1 MDKNRYIEY
10 ELTSELLCIGER
22 TKKGT
27 FRPCVKT
34 IPFSTITG
42 ALREKFSRSDI
53 YAVGKFASEYLEN
66 IDEFRNI
73 HVYSPR
79 YIIEDVTRL
88 PLKIEFLTG
97 VKAHIYLFLREE
109 EVEKF
114 CQQDKNKS
122 FDIVM
127 GAFKTKGFGICHLE
141 FLRIIE
147 DSKIVNGGLQTRI
160 PDPEIY
166 PNYFGIKE
174 VKKPIYGYLF
184 EPTNNVTGKYI
195 KSIFEGSLVEGYD
208 FLVEEV
214 QI

>member
-34 IPFSTITG
+34 VPFSTITG
-42 ALREKFSRSDI
+42 ALREMLNRSNI
-53 YAVGKFASEYLEN
+53 YAVGKFTSSYLDN
-66 IDEFRNI
+66 IDEYKSI
-73 HVYSPR
+73 HIYSPR
-79 YIIEDVTRL
+79 YIIEDVARL
-88 PLKIEFLTG
+88 PLKIELLTD
-97 VKAHIYLFLREE
+97 VKAHIYLFLKDE
-109 EVEKF
+109 EVEDF
-114 CQQDKNKS
+114 CQQKQNKN

-127 GAFKTKGFGICHLE
+127 GAFKTKGFGNCHLK
-141 FLRIIE
+141 FIRIIE
-147 DSKIVNGGLQTRI
+147 NPKIVSGKLQTRI

-166 PNYFGIKE
+166 PNYFGIRE

>member
-79 YIIEDVTRL
+79 YIIEDVARL
-88 PLKIEFLTG
+88 PLKIEFLTD
-97 VKAHIYLFLREE
+97 VKAHIYLFLS
-109 EVEKF
+109 
-114 CQQDKNKS
+114 DKEDEAFYQHAQNKN

-127 GAFKTKGFGICHLE
+127 GAFKTKGFGNCHLE

-147 DSKIVNGGLQTRI
+147 DPKIVSGKLQTRI

-166 PNYFGIKE
+166 PNYFGIRE
-174 VKKPIYGYLF
+174 VKKPVYGYLF
-184 EPTNNVTGKYI
+184 EPTNKVTGKYI
-195 KSIFEGSLVEGYD
+195 KSIFEGSWVEGYD
-208 FLVEEV
+208 FLIEEV
-214 QI
+214 

>member
-1 MDKNRYIEY
+1 MGKNRYIEY
-10 ELTSELLCIGER
+10 KLTSELLCIGER

-42 ALREKFSRSDI
+42 ALREKFNRADI
-53 YAVGKFASEYLEN
+53 YAAGKFASEYLGN
-66 IDEFRNI
+66 IEKFKNI

-79 YIIEDVTRL
+79 YIIEDVARL
-88 PLKIEFLTG
+88 PLKIEFLTD
-97 VKAHIYLFLREE
+97 VNAYVYLFLKDG
-109 EVEKF
+109 EVEAF
-114 CQQDKNKS
+114 SQQDKNKS
-122 FDIVM
+122 IDIVM
-127 GAFKTKGFGICHLE
+127 GAFKTKGFGYCHLE

-147 DSKIVNGGLQTRI
+147 DAKVVNGRLQTRI

-166 PNYFGIKE
+166 QNYFGIGK

-184 EPTNNVTGKYI
+184 EPTNNVTGKYV

-214 QI
+214 QT